1 MHGHWLI
8 ALLDNSLFL
17 LFSEL
22 RADNFLHNS
31 KDWVNWISVVLL
43 SVLEDDRSVIRWSC
57 FFCCY
62 VTWTAFSLHRLL
74 IHHVSHSLSA
84 CCLFVTW
91 LVCFLGFIIQN
102 AFDESVMLRCSSLT
116 PVSQL
121 FFFST
126 WHFALVLFCVSYLGN
141 TDTFHFHLNVYC
153 FEMKLHMGIVNVKSD
168 TIWCSLIPMKAR
180 VGIVNVKSDH
190 TRCFLFK

>member
-31 KDWVNWISVVLL
+31 KDWVNWILVVLL
-43 SVLEDDRSVIRWSC
+43 SVLEDDRSVIRWS
-57 FFCCY
+57 FFLCCY

-91 LVCFLGFIIQN
+91 LVRSLGFIIQN

-121 FFFST
+121 FFF
-126 WHFALVLFCVSYLGN
+126 FRRGILLLFCFVFHILVTQIHFTFIWMFTVSKWSY
-141 TDTFHFHLNVYC
+141 
-153 FEMKLHMGIVNVKSD
+153 
-168 TIWCSLIPMKAR
+168 IW
-180 VGIVNVKSDH
+180 V
-190 TRCFLFK
+190 

>member
-43 SVLEDDRSVIRWSC
+43 SVLEDDRSVIRWS
-57 FFCCY
+57 FFLCCY

-74 IHHVSHSLSA
+74 IHHVLHSSSA

-91 LVCFLGFIIQN
+91 PVCFLGFIIQN
-102 AFDESVMLRCSSLT
+102 AFDESVMLCCSSFT

-121 FFFST
+121 FCFSFFFDVAFCSCFVFDILVT
-126 WHFALVLFCVSYLGN
+126 QIHFTFIWMFTVSKWSY
-141 TDTFHFHLNVYC
+141 
-153 FEMKLHMGIVNVKSD
+153 
-168 TIWCSLIPMKAR
+168 IW
-180 VGIVNVKSDH
+180 V
-190 TRCFLFK
+190 